1 MVINDTPKLLTSR
14 IIPLIIQLD
23 QYIYIYI
30 CIYIYIVDD
39 RCSSIQ
45 LRIDQFLVEI
55 NLPTR
60 KNCRVYANLLSFL
73 PLPLPRGALDFDF
86 LWREAL
92 SAESFF
98 FPGRRLEPLAL
109 RVGTI
114 GLSIGLPSERWLN
127 PMCRRALPSSRP
139 CGPRSP
145 QQN

>member
-23 QYIYIYI
+23 Q
-30 CIYIYIVDD
+30 YIYIVDD

-86 LWREAL
+86 L
-92 SAESFF
+92 
-98 FPGRRLEPLAL
+98 
-109 RVGTI
+109 
-114 GLSIGLPSERWLN
+114 
-127 PMCRRALPSSRP
+127 
-139 CGPRSP
+139 
-145 QQN
+145 